1 MSLTRLVSAITAP
14 YRAIDRL
21 YSHDNHQHE
30 IRAAF
35 MDGLDAA
42 VGTVILT
49 LAAQWII
56 NYFGARNPI
65 GVSNMLGYYHTS
77 VDITW
82 SNLLP
87 VAVVGGGGFALSLL
101 AIYASSY
108 KSRPEPKR
116 LPLGRRIFALTAAT
130 AVAIIAAMLLDQ
142 SSGLGAIV
150 DGVTILLPA
159 LVPAAKRL
167 TTKEAFTYPVAPVT
181 NPA

>member
-1 MSLTRLVSAITAP
+1 MSLTRLAHAITAP

-42 VGTVILT
+42 MGTVILT
-49 LAAQWII
+49 LASMFAI
-56 NYFGARNPI
+56 NYFGDRHPY
-65 GVSNMLGYYHTS
+65 GTSELLGYDHISY
-77 VDITW
+77 DIAW
-82 SNLLP
+82 VNLLP
-87 VAVVGGGGFALSLL
+87 VAVIGGLGFVLSLV

-116 LPLGRRIFALTAAT
+116 LPLGRRIFAL
-130 AVAIIAAMLLDQ
+130 AVALLVAVTAAMLLDQ
-142 SSGLGAIV
+142 SFGLGAAL
-150 DGVTILLPA
+150 DGVTVLLPA

-167 TTKEAFTYPVAPVT
+167 TTKEAFTYPVAT
-181 NPA
+181 AIA